1 MRVCARRW
9 IERLRGGR
17 VIAGVG
23 FFGKLLCVISCF
35 RHQDAQTPP
44 SPTRGEGGRGDEG
57 QKRTGM
63 QKTLHMWI
71 VCAHSLSSV
80 RTRL

>member
-44 SPTRGEGGRGDEG
+44 SPTRGEGGWGDER
-57 QKRTGM
+57 QRHARM
-63 QKTLHMWI
+63 QRISH
-71 VCAHSLSSV
+71 LS
-80 RTRL
+80 